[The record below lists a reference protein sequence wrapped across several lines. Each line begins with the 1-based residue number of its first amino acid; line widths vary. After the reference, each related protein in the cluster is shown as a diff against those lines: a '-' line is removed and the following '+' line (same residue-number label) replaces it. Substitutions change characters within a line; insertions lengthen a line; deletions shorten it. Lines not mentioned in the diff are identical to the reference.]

1 MRLTLTRTAMLVFAL
16 ALAPASLVASPAPE
30 SRTDGELSVVATTT
44 IVADIVSRVGGER
57 ISLYVMLPAGTDPHV
72 FQPTPR
78 DARHVADADVVFAN
92 GAGLEADFLGDL
104 ISSAAPRRVVE
115 LSEHLP
121 LRRMGMAHGE
131 SAGAH
136 DEHGDE
142 GEDHDEDEEEH
153 HDEHEDHE
161 EDEEEHHDEHGEDHD
176 EDEEE
181 HHDEHEDH
189 EEDEEEHHD
198 EHEEDHDEDE
208 EEHHDEDE
216 HVHDHGEF
224 DPHVWM
230 DPTLVAVWA
239 VEVAEALAEIDPE
252 YAAEYD
258 RRAAELVRELDELDG
273 WIKQHVA
280 AVPRDRRVL
289 VTDHESLAYF
299 AARYGFEL
307 LDSVIP
313 GVSTASEPSARHLA
327 QLREV
332 IAEHAVPAIFVGVG
346 VNPQVAQSV
355 ASDLGIEVVQIY
367 AGSLSEPDGPAA
379 TYQDFMRTNVE
390 RIVAA
395 LGAAS

>member
-1 MRLTLTRTAMLVFAL
+1 MIDNELSLQYISSMRLTLSRTAMLVSAFAL
-16 ALAPASLVASPAPE
+16 AVTSLFASPAAE
-30 SRTDGELSVVATTT
+30 SRNGGEVSVVATTT
-44 IVADIVSRVGGER
+44 IVADIVSRIGGER

-121 LRRMGMAHGE
+121 LRRMGEAHGE
-131 SAGAH
+131 SDGA
-136 DEHGDE
+136 
-142 GEDHDEDEEEH
+142 HDEDEEEH
-153 HDEHEDHE
+153 HDEHEDH
-161 EDEEEHHDEHGEDHD
+161 D

-181 HHDEHEDH
+181 HHDED
-189 EEDEEEHHD
+189 
-198 EHEEDHDEDE
+198 EDHDEDE

-216 HVHDHGEF
+216 DHDEDEEEHHDEDEDHDEDEEDHHEDEHGHDHGEF

-239 VEVAEALAEIDPE
+239 VEVAEVLAEIDPE
-252 YAAEYD
+252 YAAEYEG
-258 RRAAELVRELDELDG
+258 RAAELARELDELDE
-273 WIKQHVA
+273 WIKQHLS
-280 AVPRDRRVL
+280 AVPRGRRVL
-289 VTDHESLAYF
+289 VTDHESLGYF

-332 IAEHAVPAIFVGVG
+332 LAEHAVPAIFVGVG

-367 AGSLSEPDGPAA
+367 AGSLSEPEGPAA
-379 TYQDFMRTNVE
+379 TYKDFMRTNVE